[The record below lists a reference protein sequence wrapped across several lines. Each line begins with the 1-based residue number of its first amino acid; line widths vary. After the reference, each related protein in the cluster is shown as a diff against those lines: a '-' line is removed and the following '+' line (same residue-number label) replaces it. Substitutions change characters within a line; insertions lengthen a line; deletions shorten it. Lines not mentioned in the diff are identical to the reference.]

1 MQLHLSHRNLR
12 LTASIH
18 SHAANIVA
26 QVEDYAEI
34 FAAHIVL
41 LHDETAKPKD
51 RYQVKAHLAVR
62 GPDVHAEAKAET
74 VHAAMD
80 AVADKLSR
88 QLRKRKTRMK
98 DKKRSATQKKREAQ
112 KLGV

>member
-18 SHAANIVA
+18 AHAANIIA

-34 FAAHIVL
+34 FAAHVVL
-41 LHDETAKPKD
+41 IHDEVAKPKD
-51 RYQVKAHLAVR
+51 RYTVKVHLAVR
-62 GPDVHAEAKAET
+62 GPDVHGEASAET
-74 VHAAMD
+74 IHAALD

-88 QLRKRKTRMK
+88 QLRKRKTRLK
-98 DKKRSATQKKREAQ
+98 DKKRSTSQKRREAE
-112 KLGV
+112 KLGK